1 MSLSII
7 IPCHNEEKVI
17 SNTLENI
24 GSYLNNVNYEIVL
37 INDFSSDQTYNKFI
51 ELSQLHKNII
61 YKNNIHPGLGG
72 AIVAGINASNFE
84 YICIFMADMSDSVED
99 LKKYYS
105 LIQLKKLD
113 AVFGSRFIKG
123 SRIINYPKSKLI
135 LNRIFNYIVKVLFL
149 SNYNDFT
156 NAFKIYKKDTL
167 LKLFPIVS
175 ENFNVFLELPLKI
188 ISRRYSYE
196 IVSIS
201 WTNRKKGLSKFN
213 IKELTSKY
221 IFTLIYCF
229 LEKILLKK
237 TNSN

>member
-7 IPCHNEEKVI
+7 IPCHDEENVI
-17 SNTLENI
+17 SNTLAQISDSLKNI
-24 GSYLNNVNYEIVL
+24 KYEIVL

-51 ELSQLHKNII
+51 ELSQIYKNLI
-61 YKNNIHPGLGG
+61 YKNNIQQGLGG
-72 AIVAGINASNFE
+72 AIITGINASNFE
-84 YICIFMADMSDSVED
+84 YVCIFMADMSDSMED

-123 SRIINYPKSKLI
+123 SKIINYPKTKLI
-135 LNRIFNYIVKVLFL
+135 LNRIFNYITKFLFL
-149 SNYNDFT
+149 SDYNDFT
-156 NAFKIYKKDTL
+156 NAFKIYKKETL

-188 ISRRYSYE
+188 ISRGYSYE
-196 IVSIS
+196 IISIN

-213 IKELTSKY
+213 TKELTSKY

-229 LEKILLKK
+229 LEKNLLKK
-237 TNSN
+237 K